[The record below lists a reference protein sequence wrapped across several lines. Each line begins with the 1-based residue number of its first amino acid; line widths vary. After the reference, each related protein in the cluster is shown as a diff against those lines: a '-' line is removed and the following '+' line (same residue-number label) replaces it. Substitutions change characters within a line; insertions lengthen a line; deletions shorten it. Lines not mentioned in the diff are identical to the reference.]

1 MFVTF
6 DAISGRV
13 DLRLVFGKI
22 APPPRPGLPPYPRM
36 LVSLMNHET
45 LSRARESRAA
55 IERLYIEMRHLY
67 NHGRYR
73 HLGAPGEVLTD
84 ALLTLSPEIYGSV
97 GDSNKVELEGLVYV
111 IDRQPKGIESCRFIK
126 LISEEGFA
134 ESGFAVL
141 MPAARRRN
149 CYRIDED
156 HMFIEVTRGRSEI
169 YDILTHLTFLFMESR
184 KIIHHVLDEEGPV
197 SVEWERLEAIAKG
210 EVTIDRDNEEVALTF
225 LATIL
230 GRSFAETKQ
239 AYERLAG
246 RPERNSGLF
255 NVVYHL
261 GRLAMHEK
269 LHDQPREITVSP
281 TLRDRLGHHIYG
293 ERWADNIKTFLAER
307 DLLQR
312 PIHIISA
319 NLHSVM
325 NCLYAPA
332 ALQQH
337 YGPKASIEQIALD
350 LSQPEHQQR
359 RQQVLDYAHRHGMH
373 SLDDPSGTNI
383 SVQIF
388 DAAKLDLR
396 HLSPELR
403 FDRDHITQQ
412 QPVIIVMDYAFGE
425 QAYETMDELLKTYQ
439 PQKPGPKTY
448 MPVESIS
455 IMGKAGILDGGKGD
469 IMVPTAHIFEGT
481 ADNYPFHNDLCA
493 DDFEAEGIPVCAGP
507 MITVLGTSLQN
518 RDVLAYFKESSWGA
532 IGLEM
537 EGAHYQ
543 KAIQAASQ
551 IRKTIRP
558 DVVLRYAYYASDN
571 PLETGSTLASG
582 SLGAVGV
589 RPTYLITR
597 QLLGRILQPVRET
610 ASLTQSGT
618 EGGPNGH

>member
-1 MFVTF
+1 
-6 DAISGRV
+6 
-13 DLRLVFGKI
+13 
-22 APPPRPGLPPYPRM
+22 
-36 LVSLMNHET
+36 MNHET

-84 ALLTLSPEIYGSV
+84 ALLTLAPEVYGSV
-97 GDSNKVELEGLVYV
+97 GDPNKVELDGLVYV

-134 ESGFAVL
+134 ESDFPVL
-141 MPAARRRN
+141 VPAARRRN
-149 CYRIDED
+149 CYRIDQD

-184 KIIHHVLDEEGPV
+184 KIISHVLDEEGPV
-197 SVEWERLEAIAKG
+197 SVEWKQLEAIAQG
-210 EVTIDRDNEEVALTF
+210 EINVGKDNEEVALTF

-239 AYERLAG
+239 AYERLAA
-246 RPERNSGLF
+246 RPKQNSGLF

-261 GRLAMHEK
+261 GRLAMQEK
-269 LHDQPREITVSP
+269 LNDQPREITVSP

-293 ERWADNIKTFLAER
+293 ERWANNIKAFMAER
-307 DLLQR
+307 ELLSR

-332 ALQQH
+332 ALQKY
-337 YGPKASIEQIALD
+337 YGPKAAIEQIALD
-350 LSQPEHQQR
+350 LSQPEHSQR
-359 RQQVLDYAHRHGMH
+359 RQTVKAYAQQHGMH

-388 DAAKLDLR
+388 DTAQLDPKTLTAE
-396 HLSPELR
+396 LS
-403 FDRDHITQQ
+403 FDSGYLAQK

-439 PQKPGPKTY
+439 PHKPGPKTY

-455 IMGKAGILDGGKGD
+455 IMGKAGILTGGKGD

-493 DDFEAEGIPVCAGP
+493 DDFEAEGLSVCAGP

-551 IRKTIRP
+551 IRKTIQP

-589 RPTYLITR
+589 RPTYLITL
-597 QLLGRILQPVRET
+597 QLLNRILQPVPEA

-618 EGGPNGH
+618 EG

>member
-1 MFVTF
+1 
-6 DAISGRV
+6 
-13 DLRLVFGKI
+13 
-22 APPPRPGLPPYPRM
+22 
-36 LVSLMNHET
+36 MNHET

-84 ALLTLSPEIYGSV
+84 ALLTLSPEIYGSM
-97 GDSNKVELEGLVYV
+97 GDPNKVELDGLIYV
-111 IDRQPKGIESCRFIK
+111 IDRQPKGIESCRYVK

-134 ESGFAVL
+134 ESGFPVL

-156 HMFIEVTRGRSEI
+156 HMFVEVTRGRSEI

-184 KIIHHVLDEEGPV
+184 KIITHVLDEEGPV
-197 SVEWERLEAIAKG
+197 SVEWKELESIAKG
-210 EVTIDRDNEEVALTF
+210 EVRITKDNEEIALTF

-230 GRSFAETKQ
+230 GRSFAETKR
-239 AYERLAG
+239 AYERLAA
-246 RPERNSGLF
+246 RPEQNSGLF

-261 GRLAMHEK
+261 GRLAMNEK
-269 LHDQPREITVSP
+269 LHDKPREITVSP

-293 ERWADNIKTFLAER
+293 ERWANNIKGFLAKR
-307 DLLQR
+307 NLLGR
-312 PIHIISA
+312 PLHIISA

-332 ALQQH
+332 ALQKH
-337 YGPKASIEQIALD
+337 YSAEATIEEIALE
-350 LSQPEHQQR
+350 LSHPEHGPR
-359 RQQVLDYAHRHGMH
+359 RQKVMEYAQQHGMH

-388 DAAKLDLR
+388 DTAQLDLEQ
-396 HLSPELR
+396 LSSELA
-403 FDRDHITQQ
+403 FDVEYLREQ

-425 QAYETMDELLKTYQ
+425 QAYETMDELLKTYHPD
-439 PQKPGPKTY
+439 PQGMKTY

-455 IMGKAGILDGGKGD
+455 IMGKAGILTGGKGD

-493 DDFEAEGIPVCAGP
+493 DDFQQEGIEVCAGP

-518 RDVLAYFKESSWGA
+518 RDVLAYFKESSWGT

-558 DVVLRYAYYASDN
+558 DVILRYAYYASDN

-597 QLLGRILQPVRET
+597 QLLNRILQPVQE
-610 ASLTQSGT
+610 APSLTQSGI
-618 EGGPNGH
+618 E

>member
-1 MFVTF
+1 
-6 DAISGRV
+6 
-13 DLRLVFGKI
+13 
-22 APPPRPGLPPYPRM
+22 
-36 LVSLMNHET
+36 MNHET

-97 GDSNKVELEGLVYV
+97 GDPNKVELDGLVYV

-134 ESGFAVL
+134 ESGFPVL
-141 MPAARRRN
+141 VPAARRRN
-149 CYRIDED
+149 CYRIDDD

-184 KIIHHVLDEEGPV
+184 KIMSHALDEEGPV
-197 SVEWERLEAIAKG
+197 SMEWEQLEGIAQEKIKLG
-210 EVTIDRDNEEVALTF
+210 KDNEEVALTF

-230 GRSFAETKQ
+230 GRSFAETKW
-239 AYERLAG
+239 AYERLAA
-246 RPERNSGLF
+246 RPEQNNGLF
-255 NVVYHL
+255 SVVYHL
-261 GRLAMHEK
+261 GRLAMDEK
-269 LHDQPREITVSP
+269 RRDQPREITVSP

-293 ERWADNIKTFLAER
+293 ERWASNIKAFMAER
-307 DLLQR
+307 ELLSR

-332 ALQQH
+332 ALQK
-337 YGPKASIEQIALD
+337 YYEPKATIEQIALD
-350 LSQPEHQQR
+350 LSRPEHSQR
-359 RQQVLDYAHRHGMH
+359 RQKVKAYAQQHGMH

-388 DAAKLDLR
+388 DTAELDPKTLTA
-396 HLSPELR
+396 ELAC
-403 FDRDHITQQ
+403 DADYLAQK

-439 PQKPGPKTY
+439 PEKSGPKIY

-455 IMGKAGILDGGKGD
+455 IMGKAGILTGGKGD
-469 IMVPTAHIFEGT
+469 IMMPNAHIFEGT

-493 DDFEAEGIPVCAGP
+493 EDFEAEGISVCVGP

-551 IRKTIRP
+551 IRKTIEP

-589 RPTYLITR
+589 RPTYLITL
-597 QLLGRILQPVRET
+597 QLLSRILQPVRES
-610 ASLTQSGT
+610 ASLTKSGT
-618 EGGPNGH
+618 EG